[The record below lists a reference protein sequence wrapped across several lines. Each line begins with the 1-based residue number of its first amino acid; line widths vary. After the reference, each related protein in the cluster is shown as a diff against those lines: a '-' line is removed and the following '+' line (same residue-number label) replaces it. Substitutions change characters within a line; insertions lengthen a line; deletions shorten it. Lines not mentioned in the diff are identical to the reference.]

1 LQVPQLKKLCD
12 FFCVDRTDY
21 NGKDSL
27 VDALLD
33 FLGEPD
39 EEKMKGTLAQPKKG
53 KKGKKG
59 LAKKSE
65 DAEDD
70 DGEADNHGYDDVDDD
85 KLTNPEFDSD
95 GMPTDDT
102 LRKWVRAYVR
112 CHNMKTSSVKD
123 ALAIASAKFEK
134 DISSQKARLKELLT
148 EEI

>member
-1 LQVPQLKKLCD
+1 MHVPQIKKLCD

-21 NGKDSL
+21 KGKDNL

-33 FLGEPD
+33 FLGEPG
-39 EEKMKGTLAQPKKG
+39 EEKMKGTSVQPNRG
-53 KKGKKG
+53 KKGQ
-59 LAKKSE
+59 AKKSE

-70 DGEADNHGYDDVDDD
+70 EGEADNHGYDDVDDD
-85 KLTNPEFDSD
+85 KLTNPVFDSD

-134 DISSQKARLKELLT
+134 DISSQKTRLKELLT